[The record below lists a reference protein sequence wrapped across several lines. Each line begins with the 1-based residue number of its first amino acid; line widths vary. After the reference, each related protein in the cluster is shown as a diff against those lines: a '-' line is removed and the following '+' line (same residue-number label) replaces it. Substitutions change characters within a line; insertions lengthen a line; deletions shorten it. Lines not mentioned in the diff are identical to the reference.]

1 MDYEKLTKEY
11 ATPLYIYDIDKLKER
26 IAYLKRYLGNKIRLV
41 YAVKANTFIVPY
53 VHELVDSLELCSF
66 GEYEIAKNAHV
77 PFDKMVISGVNK
89 DEKSIETIFQ
99 NGIPSRFTIESLEQ
113 WKLLKRLCKEHDKH
127 IKVLLRYTSGNQ
139 FGMSK
144 EDIETILNEP
154 LHNIEIKG
162 IQYFSKTQ
170 RHSLPILEKEL
181 IKLSTY
187 MEELETKFGISFEEF
202 EYGPGFPIYYFEGD
216 DFDEEEFLKGFKDI
230 IDRSI
235 KNRQVNIE
243 LGRSI
248 AASCGE
254 YITKIVDLKKNDSAQ
269 YAIVDGGINHISYYG
284 QTMAIKIP
292 YHEIIPDRK
301 GDESYIICGSLC
313 TINDI
318 LIKDLR
324 AANLQIGDL
333 IVFKNAGA
341 YCATEGISLFL
352 SRDLPRI
359 LIRQNEKITQ
369 TRDAFKTSTL
379 NG

>member
-99 NGIPSRFTIESLEQ
+99 NGIPGRFTIESLEQ
-113 WKLLKRLCKEHDKH
+113 WKLLKRLCKEHDKQ

-170 RHSLPILEKEL
+170 RHSLPILEREL

-187 MEELETKFGISFEEF
+187 MEELETKFGIFFEEF

-230 IDRSI
+230 VDRTI
-235 KNRQVNIE
+235 KNCQVNIE

-254 YITKIVDLKKNDSAQ
+254 YITEIVDLKKNDSAQ

-292 YHEIIPDRK
+292 YHEIVPDRK

-318 LIKDLR
+318 LIKDLH